1 MHHFKLNQAITQ
13 NRGSAAL
20 NLVLSKKKT
29 TMPWI
34 NTQMK
39 WKQKWVFTSK
49 QVFTDLKHAFRNA
62 TEHSYIKTC
71 ITNIKINK

>member
-20 NLVLSKKKT
+20 NLVLSTKKKKT

-49 QVFTDLKHAFRNA
+49 QVFT
-62 TEHSYIKTC
+62 
-71 ITNIKINK
+71 